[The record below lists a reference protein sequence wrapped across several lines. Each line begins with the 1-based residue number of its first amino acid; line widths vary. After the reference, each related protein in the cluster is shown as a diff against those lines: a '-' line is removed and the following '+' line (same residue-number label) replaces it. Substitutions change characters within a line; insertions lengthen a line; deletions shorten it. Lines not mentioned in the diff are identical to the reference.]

1 MDATAIFL
9 DPYVD
14 GRKKKG
20 VLTTLLQPNV
30 TWPASIGGEREELGP
45 GGTILAGGTIRCK
58 SLVVNLA
65 LLKKES

>member
-14 GRKKKG
+14 GREKRV

-45 GGTILAGGTIRCK
+45 DGTILAGEQY
-58 SLVVNLA
+58 VVKVWL
-65 LLKKES
+65 